1 MVKAKDLSV
10 TYPDGTRAIE
20 SVSFT
25 LRAGENTALLG
36 ANGAGKSS
44 LILSLVGILPS
55 EGSVEADGVKLTKK
69 NLAKIREKIG
79 VLFQNPDD
87 QLFMASIGDD
97 VACGPRN
104 MGLSEE
110 ETARRTDAALAALNS
125 EHLRGKTALK
135 LSGGEKRLAAL
146 ATVLSMSPDVML
158 FDEPTAFL
166 DSRARRVLINVLRGL
181 PQTKLIATHDLAFAA
196 ELCERAIVL
205 KEGRIAADGSL
216 REILCNSALLEECGI
231 EPPDT
236 ELGGIRK

>member
-79 VLFQNPDD
+79 VL
-87 QLFMASIGDD
+87 
-97 VACGPRN
+97 
-104 MGLSEE
+104 
-110 ETARRTDAALAALNS
+110 TDAALAALNI